1 MLELRGPVVA
11 ALEVTNQPAAWPGHE
26 YFKSESRPPLTPA
39 QWGDIIEKLGPY
51 VSEFRVTGGDP
62 MSRPDV
68 FDIFEHLERAKRPY
82 HIFTHG
88 VWHDRPE
95 LLLRLKKL
103 SYVQSFL
110 VFVHGKDA
118 ETHGAF
124 SGNAAELDEAL
135 TTIELVA
142 ATGLEVSTST
152 VITRQN
158 ADQAEAI
165 IELAMRRGARH
176 SVFSRYIGPP
186 RPDVEPDAATLTTV
200 LEKLDDL
207 RSLGYN
213 VALGS
218 CVPACFFKN
227 FAQGCSAG
235 ITYCAVDPWGQMR
248 PCDHSPT
255 RVGSVLEQKVVDVW
269 RSKSMRAWRNRLP
282 SACEKCSKITFCPG
296 GCRSEAEILQVAQ
309 DPLIGK
315 PLPVEGPTL
324 LEVTL
329 EEDLCPLPKYDIRE
343 EDFGWSLIRQTH
355 VIPVTK
361 KAGALLY
368 AFNGKTTLADI
379 EKQFGTAA
387 LSFVYSLYERNFVDF
402 QPRDLA
408 EITP

>member
-11 ALEVTNQPAAWPGHE
+11 ALEVTSQPVAGAAHA

-51 VSEFRVTGGDP
+51 VSEFRVTGSDP
-62 MSRPDV
+62 MARADL
-68 FDIFEHLERAKRPY
+68 FEVLGHLERAKRPY

-88 VWHDRPE
+88 VWTDRPG
-95 LLLRLKKL
+95 LLTGLKKL

-110 VFVHGKDA
+110 VSLHGPDA
-118 ETHGAF
+118 ESHGAF
-124 SGNAAELDEAL
+124 SGDASEFDEAVK
-135 TTIELVA
+135 TIEMVA
-142 ATGLEVSTST
+142 ATGLEVSSST
-152 VITRQN
+152 VITLQN
-158 ADQAEAI
+158 ADRVEALV
-165 IELAMRRGARH
+165 ELVMRRGGRH
-176 SVFSRYIGPP
+176 SVFNRYSGPA
-186 RPDVEPDAATLTTV
+186 RPDVEPDAATLTRV

-213 VALGS
+213 IALGS
-218 CVPACFFKN
+218 CVPACFFKS

-235 ITYCAVDPWGQMR
+235 ITYCAIDPWGEMR

-255 RVGSVLEQKVVDVW
+255 RVGSVLDRKVTDVW
-269 RSKSMRAWRNRLP
+269 RGRAMRAWRNRLP

-296 GCRSEAEILQVAQ
+296 GCRSLAEVLGVPR
-309 DPLIGK
+309 DPLIGE
-315 PLPVEGPTL
+315 PLPVEDPTL

-368 AFNGKTTLADI
+368 AFDGKTTLADI

-402 QPRDLA
+402 RPRDMA
-408 EITP
+408 ETTP